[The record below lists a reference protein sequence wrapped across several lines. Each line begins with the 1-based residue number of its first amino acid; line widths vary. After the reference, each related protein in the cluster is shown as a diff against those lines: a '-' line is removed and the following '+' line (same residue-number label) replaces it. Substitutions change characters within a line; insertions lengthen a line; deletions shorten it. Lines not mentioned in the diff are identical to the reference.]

1 MGHYEPR
8 AVCELANIVDDVCQ
22 ALQNDCGA
30 SLCVDL
36 KQALAKRVL
45 EFFEN
50 GIFDPEELR
59 VALTADSFG
68 HRVFQA

>member
-8 AVCELANIVDDVCQ
+8 TVCELANIVDDVCQ

-45 EFFEN
+45 EFFD
-50 GIFDPEELR
+50 GISDPEELR